1 MAIACFRALF
11 LADSLDNYGDE
22 NVVAVHSTS
31 EESGYGKL
39 NNTLM
44 MTPHLHA
51 RAVQQP
57 AFASDDGRLQ
67 KAQD

>member
-1 MAIACFRALF
+1 MAIACFRTLF

-44 MTPHLHA
+44 MTPGLHA
-51 RAVQQP
+51 RVVQQP
-57 AFASDDGRLQ
+57 ASACDGGRL
-67 KAQD
+67 